1 MANISAIKLPSGNT
15 YDLVD
20 KTSGY
25 VTTDE
30 KLVVNQENSN
40 NTYYP
45 IISTSSTAAST
56 KYIDTRGIK
65 LDITNGTERS
75 QGDITLVLGNSTA
88 VNYDGNKAGLLQLYG
103 PYSRYVQI
111 QTPSSF
117 TSDVYLTLPS
127 STGTLALTSN
137 IKDATL
143 TIQKNGVNVETFSA
157 NASSNKTANIV
168 VNEVPSGGTTGQV
181 LAKNSATDYD
191 VSWADVSG
199 AYIVTFTYDNQN
211 ETWSCDKTAQEIY
224 EACESGKIAIGIC
237 DNSVFPCKYFSDDG
251 EEDNIH
257 YYSATFTSSMYYGY
271 SNTLIA
277 DEFYVGYSEVERNTY
292 FVDPV
297 SRSRK
302 INNKSLSADITLTA
316 SDVGAQEPLV
326 SGTNIK
332 TINNNSILGSG
343 NIDIQDG
350 GAFIATFTYDDQN
363 ETWSC
368 DKTAQQ
374 IYEAYQ
380 ANKSIIAVS
389 TYSDDV
395 GIIFYLDTI
404 RRYYVEEEEHIY
416 IRFIPQQHT
425 DGGSNATI
433 HNLTLELY
441 QDGWV
446 ERTYNE
452 VEAVTNTYG
461 VSGSS
466 YIITDDGERGGQI
479 RATNDNSGAS
489 ATIYWSAMD
498 GDSYDESSIVFSAE
512 HIKTNQVS
520 PTEDYDVATK
530 EYVDS
535 SVSGISVPT
544 KTSDLTNDSG
554 FISTETDPTV
564 PSWAKQSTKPTYTAS
579 EVGALPDTTTIP
591 SKTSDLT
598 NDSGFITGMTIL
610 SYGSSTWQNFIDAYN
625 ASKVVYCRASSSAN
639 PASGSQTRLAF
650 MAYVNNATTP
660 TEVEFQYYR
669 SVSTHTASQQGDQVY
684 VYKLNKTNGWSVTTR
699 EASVKVVAGTGLS
712 GTYSNGTM
720 TLTAPHDTTKQ
731 DTLVSGTNIKTINN
745 ESLLGS
751 GNITVSA
758 EAGIFVCEYGVTTSA
773 DALVAYNAG
782 KRLVCHYNNSLLD
795 FYAWL
800 EAYDSEN
807 TYFEFEVTSGDKHM
821 EFYLDSN
828 GWTRDEYSASAIPI
842 ARRISKFNSDARIN
856 SMDMT
861 SSEIEDFVED
871 LDMGASGL
879 LNMFY
884 PVGSYYET
892 SDSTFDPNVRWG
904 GTWVQDT
911 QIYEKKTNLYNGTFT
926 SGSATLNESVE
937 NFFKLEITYATN
949 DGDISTLEV
958 VNNYSN
964 SFVVS
969 IDKTRIISGWYAK
982 AIYVS
987 FSTTTMSSGNNKQ
1000 AYFSAVSANG
1010 TYISIKRVDGYVQTA
1025 GYMWHRTT

>member
-199 AYIVTFTYDNQN
+199 AYIVTFTYDDV
-211 ETWSCDKTAQEIY
+211 EDEWSCDKTAQEIY
-224 EACESGKIAIGIC
+224 EAWEAGKAIVGAEYDEFSDEFSNEDSYNLYPLSYCDKRISDGVASYYASFSLLESVDEESISHVLY
-237 DNSVFPCKYFSDDG
+237 DVSDDG
-251 EEDNIH
+251 VTYVNEYENIVP
-257 YYSATFTSSMYYGY
+257 
-271 SNTLIA
+271 N
-277 DEFYVGYSEVERNTY
+277 
-292 FVDPV
+292 
-297 SRSRK
+297 SRK
-302 INNKSLSADITLTA
+302 INNKLLSSDITLTA

-404 RRYYVEEEEHIY
+404 RHYYVEEEEHIY

-461 VSGSS
+461 ISSSS

-498 GDSYDESSIVFSAE
+498 GMSYDESVITFSAE
-512 HIKTNQVS
+512 HIKTDQVS

-598 NDSGFITGMTIL
+598 NDSGFITGMEIL
-610 SYGSSTWQNFIDAYN
+610 SYGNSTWQNFIDAYN
-625 ASKVVYCRASSSAN
+625 SSKVVYCRASSNSN

-669 SVSTHTASQQGDQVY
+669 SVSSHTASQQGDQVY
-684 VYKLNKTNGWSVTTR
+684 VYKLNKTNGWSVTVR
-699 EASVKVVAGTGLS
+699 EASVKVVAGTGLG

-720 TLTAPHDTTKQ
+720 TLTGPTKVSDLTNDSGFISTETDPTVPSWAKQSTKPTYTASEVGALPDTT
-731 DTLVSGTNIKTINN
+731 TIP
-745 ESLLGS
+745 
-751 GNITVSA
+751 T
-758 EAGIFVCEYGVTTSA
+758 
-773 DALVAYNAG
+773 
-782 KRLVCHYNNSLLD
+782 K
-795 FYAWL
+795 
-800 EAYDSEN
+800 
-807 TYFEFEVTSGDKHM
+807 
-821 EFYLDSN
+821 
-828 GWTRDEYSASAIPI
+828 
-842 ARRISKFNSDARIN
+842 
-856 SMDMT
+856 
-861 SSEIEDFVED
+861 
-871 LDMGASGL
+871 
-879 LNMFY
+879 
-884 PVGSYYET
+884 T
-892 SDSTFDPNVRWG
+892 SDL
-904 GTWVQDT
+904 
-911 QIYEKKTNLYNGTFT
+911 TNDSGFITLADLPIYNG
-926 SGSATLNESVE
+926 G
-937 NFFKLEITYATN
+937 
-949 DGDISTLEV
+949 
-958 VNNYSN
+958 
-964 SFVVS
+964 VS
-969 IDKTRIISGWYAK
+969 
-982 AIYVS
+982 
-987 FSTTTMSSGNNKQ
+987 
-1000 AYFSAVSANG
+1000 
-1010 TYISIKRVDGYVQTA
+1010 
-1025 GYMWHRTT
+1025 